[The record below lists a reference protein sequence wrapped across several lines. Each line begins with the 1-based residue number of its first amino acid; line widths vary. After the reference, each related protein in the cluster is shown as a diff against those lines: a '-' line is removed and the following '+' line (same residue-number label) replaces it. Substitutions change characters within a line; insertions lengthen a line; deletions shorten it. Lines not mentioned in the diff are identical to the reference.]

1 MLEREALLAT
11 LREIEPGAMVFVAG
25 EAGIGKT
32 SLVRAFCADRPVVRY
47 GFCDAL
53 GTPRALGPLH
63 DIARASRDPAGAAL
77 AGLLAAGADRHT
89 LFTAFLD
96 LLAAGPSVTVV
107 EDAHW
112 ADEATLDLLLFV
124 GRRIG
129 ELPALVLVTYR
140 SDRKSVV

>member
-1 MLEREALLAT
+1 MLEREGLLGS
-11 LREIEPGAMVFVAG
+11 LRQVEPGAMVFVAG

-32 SLVRAFCADRPVVRY
+32 SLVRAFCAEQPVVRY

-63 DIARASRDPAGAAL
+63 DIARSSHDPAL
-77 AGLLAAGADRHT
+77 TGLLASGADRHT

-96 LLAAGPSVTVV
+96 LLAVGPSVTVV

-112 ADEATLDLLLFV
+112 ADE
-124 GRRIG
+124 
-129 ELPALVLVTYR
+129 
-140 SDRKSVV
+140 